1 MTYTKNN
8 QRYSLSKLKKDN
20 PTISF
25 PKEPSEE
32 LLASYGVTVL
42 IEMEKPEYDPL
53 THQLE
58 ESIVDSTQVWTVVP
72 LPEDVANQRKV
83 GEAKRYLE
91 ETDWI
96 VTKIAESQVLG
107 ADIAEL
113 LAKYSVELD
122 QREASRALINNIEEN
137 R

>member
-1 MTYTKNN
+1 MTLIKNN
-8 QRYSLSKLKKDN
+8 QRYSLSQLKKDN

-32 LLASYGVTVL
+32 LLASYGVTTL
-42 IEMEKPEYDPL
+42 IETEKPEYDAL
-53 THQLE
+53 TNQLE
-58 ESIVDSTQVWTVVP
+58 ESIVDSTQVWTIVT

-96 VTKIAESQVLG
+96 VTKIAETQALG
-107 ADIAEL
+107 ADITEL
-113 LAKYSVELD
+113 LTKYSVELA
-122 QREASRALINNIEEN
+122 QREASRALINTLEN
-137 R
+137 